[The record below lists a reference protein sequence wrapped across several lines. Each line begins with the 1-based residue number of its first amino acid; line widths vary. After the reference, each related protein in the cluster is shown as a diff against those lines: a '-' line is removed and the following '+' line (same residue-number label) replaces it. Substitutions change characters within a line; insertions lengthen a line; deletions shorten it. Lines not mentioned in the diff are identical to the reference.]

1 MNRKPIITKQASEDF
16 THSSLKPPVKVFE
29 ITKID
34 EGVIDVPPLGTNH
47 PYNFKQGLYRWDF
60 YSKMKKDNVTL
71 KCGLFGEGIMS
82 NAMLDAGL
90 VLDIIKVPTDIIYS
104 YDTSKFT
111 KLVDYKEEK
120 FKTISQDTIDDYG
133 YGFNYGYGGWH
144 TKYSTKTCDTT
155 YENDVEEAYCMI
167 CGDHSWSQGYCAEH
181 LPTDLVANMSPASK
195 ALHAD
200 KIDYC

>member
-82 NAMLDAGL
+82 NAMTRYNGYRTVGKHLIRKLRRMEEGKERSNGSVVPIKCLNDL
-90 VLDIIKVPTDIIYS
+90 LDIGQSVSVY
-104 YDTSKFT
+104 F
-111 KLVDYKEEK
+111 
-120 FKTISQDTIDDYG
+120 
-133 YGFNYGYGGWH
+133 
-144 TKYSTKTCDTT
+144 
-155 YENDVEEAYCMI
+155 YEVKNPSI
-167 CGDHSWSQGYCAEH
+167 
-181 LPTDLVANMSPASK
+181 
-195 ALHAD
+195 
-200 KIDYC
+200 KIDNALYTIHLASLEKEMKNWYKGTLCLD